1 MIYQLLAGFVTA
13 KVLSKDGDSNLWSQ
27 WQKFLSL
34 PDSTGYSTQY
44 EHDKRY
50 EIFKTNM
57 RKMEIHNS
65 GNHGWTMGITRF
77 ADLTEEEFLEFVGSS
92 VIKHVPGETFDAS
105 NYGANDDVV
114 DWVEKGAVTAIKDQG
129 QCGSC
134 WAFSST
140 GSLEGQNFIKNKT
153 LISFSEQELVDC
165 SRLEGNEG
173 CNGGLMDYAFT
184 YVKSKGICTEEDYP
198 YVARN
203 GLCKRS
209 CTPALSTISG
219 YVDVKSEDDLETAVS
234 NVGPVS
240 VAVDANAKWQHYQ
253 GGVMSKVFCNPKELD
268 HGVLA
273 VGYNKNETYW
283 TVKNSWGSTWGE
295 KGYIRL
301 EKGTDTCGI
310 AQQPSYPTL

>member
-1 MIYQLLAGFVTA
+1 MIYHFLAGLVAA
-13 KVLSKDGDSNLWSQ
+13 KISNDDSKLWSQ
-27 WQKFLSL
+27 WQEFLSL
-34 PDSTGYSTQY
+34 PESTRYSTQF

-50 EIFKTNM
+50 EVFKTNM
-57 RKMEIHNS
+57 RKAELHNS
-65 GNHGWTMGITRF
+65 GNHGWTMGITQF
-77 ADLTEEEFLEFVGSS
+77 ADLTEEEFLEYVGSS
-92 VIKHVPGETFDAS
+92 EFKHVPGEPFDAS
-105 NYGANDDVV
+105 IYRTNEDAI
-114 DWVEKGAVTAIKDQG
+114 DWVEKGAVTAIKNQG

-140 GSLEGQNFIKNKT
+140 GSLEGQNFIKNKE

-165 SRLEGNEG
+165 SKDEGNEG

-184 YVKSKGICTEEDYP
+184 YVETNGICKEADYA
-198 YVARN
+198 YKGVD
-203 GLCKRS
+203 GTCKTS
-209 CTPALSTISG
+209 CTAALPTITG

-240 VAVDANAKWQHYQ
+240 VAVNANFKWQMYTS
-253 GGVMSKVFCNPKELD
+253 GIMSKSFCSPDKLD

-273 VGYNKNETYW
+273 VGYDKNENYW
-283 TVKNSWGSTWGE
+283 KVKNSWGASWGE

-301 EKGTDTCGI
+301 EKGEDTCGI